1 LEVACPECNELG
13 CEHCKGTG
21 YFLITDC
28 PKKSIDIEVYKA
40 NRLSL
45 LMQKGLPP
53 ISGGSLE
60 QSAWF
65 MNFFAFWDSEH
76 NRAEN
81 EVYKSR

>member
-1 LEVACPECNELG
+1 
-13 CEHCKGTG
+13 
-21 YFLITDC
+21 
-28 PKKSIDIEVYKA
+28 
-40 NRLSL
+40 
-45 LMQKGLPP
+45 MQKGLPP